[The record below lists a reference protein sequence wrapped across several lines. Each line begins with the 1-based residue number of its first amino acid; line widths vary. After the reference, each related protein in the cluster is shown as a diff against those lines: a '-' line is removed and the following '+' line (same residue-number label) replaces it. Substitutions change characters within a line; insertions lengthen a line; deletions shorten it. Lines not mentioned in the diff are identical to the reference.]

1 MSTNVVDNN
10 TQSQTPMDKIN
21 LDLTELDAHEL
32 ALLQSQTGI
41 QDIDEL
47 KRHVEDVAERA
58 FKARSK
64 FVYQPIYKHVLELG
78 KTRKDAIFLDIGCA
92 LGHDTRKVVADGY
105 PVQNVVASDLQPEFW
120 TLGHE
125 LFKSTPE
132 TFPVPFIPG
141 NALDEAFIPDC
152 SPFDNASHPPSTEK
166 PTQSILTSSKSL
178 APLQG
183 HVSAIHVSALFHLFG
198 ESQQRVLARK
208 IGSLLSPEP
217 GSVIFGIQRG
227 FATPGEHE
235 NPRGEM
241 VFWHSVES
249 WKKLWVGGEGEEGV
263 YPKGMVEVDATL
275 WDHKLG
281 SQEPNR
287 CFLVWSVKRV
297 E

>member
-1 MSTNVVDNN
+1 MSTSVADNS
-10 TQSQTPMDKIN
+10 TQIHKIS
-21 LDLTELDAHEL
+21 LDLKELNADEL

-41 QDIDEL
+41 QDMDEL
-47 KRHVEDVAERA
+47 KRHVFGYRCLTSTI
-58 FKARSK
+58 FLRSK
-64 FVYQPIYKHVLELG
+64 FAYQPIYKHVLGLG

-141 NALDEAFIPDC
+141 NAFDEAFIPDC
-152 SPFDNASHPPSTEK
+152 PPFDNDRHLPSTEK
-166 PTQSILTSSKSL
+166 PTRSILTPSKSL

-183 HVSAIHVSALFHLFG
+183 HVSAIHASALFHLFV

-208 IGSLLSPEP
+208 IASLLSPEP
-217 GSVIFGIQRG
+217 GSVIFGIHNG
-227 FATPGEHE
+227 AATPGEHA
-235 NPRGEM
+235 NRRGES

-249 WKKLWVGGEGEEGV
+249 WKKLWIGGEGEEGV
-263 YPKGMVEVDATL
+263 FPHGTVDVDA
-275 WDHKLG
+275 KLLERKL
-281 SQEPNR
+281 SSHETNR
-287 CFLVWSVKRV
+287 WFLVWSVKRV